1 MYQSKN
7 NRLLLFIAI
16 ALTGLIL
23 SKFILFPKY
32 KGVSVVKIG
41 LKLN

>member
-16 ALTGLIL
+16 TLTGLIS

-32 KGVSVVKIG
+32 KGVLIVKND